1 MNSSSIIT
9 RVGGRSFL
17 AGLAVVTVPPASQAA
32 EKEITLL
39 NHMLQEKSADFRAWD
54 IGAEFRA
61 RQEIK
66 DDAGVT
72 PDTDFLSGIAE
83 SREAIYLREKIH
95 VGYKASPWFSAFVE
109 GRDAS
114 GHEDLKVDDMFD
126 LHQAYLAFGNAK
138 EFPLTARIGRQE
150 MAYGDERFIGKANWN
165 NTGRS
170 FDAIKLRMENPF
182 GWVDAFTARVV
193 IPDDGNFNVSNDYD
207 YLSGVYAGTKELMP
221 WQETQVYFLARNY
234 GVKGPNAIA
243 AGVPGSPTTQ
253 RDIYTFGTLWK
264 SDPEAFCGW
273 DYSVEAALQFGSVF
287 NAAQNDR
294 LDQQSHAFF
303 ACGGYTW
310 KNAWGAPRLGLGYEY
325 GSGDGNSND
334 GKVETF
340 ENLFG
345 TQHKPYGLMDLAGA
359 RNMHIPKLSFSI
371 KPVKGLTFSA
381 DCLAF
386 MLATTDD
393 YFYPESGSGR
403 KTNGYGIHSSYGSH
417 VGTELDLYAAYKINS
432 WSGFELG
439 YGHFFTGDYIDDTA
453 SAVASSTVDADW
465 FHTQLTLTF

>member
-1 MNSSSIIT
+1 MKRSSIIN
-9 RVGGRSFL
+9 RFCGRNSLVVL
-17 AGLAVVTVPPASQAA
+17 AIVTAPSASQAA
-32 EKEITLL
+32 EKEITFL
-39 NHMLQEKSADFRAWD
+39 NQMLQEGSAEFHVWD

-66 DDAGVT
+66 DDAGIA
-72 PDTDFLSGIAE
+72 PDTDFLSGAAE
-83 SREAIYLREKIH
+83 SCEAIYLREKIH
-95 VGYKASPWFSAFVE
+95 VGYNASPWFSAFVE

-114 GHEDLKVDDMFD
+114 GHEDLKADDVFD
-126 LHQAYLAFGNAK
+126 LHQSYLALGNAE

-150 MAYGDERFIGKANWN
+150 LAYGDERFIGKGNWN

-170 FDAIKLRMENPF
+170 FDAFKLRMENPF
-182 GWVDAFTARVV
+182 GWVDAFTSRVV

-207 YLSGVYAGTKELMP
+207 YLSGIYAGTTKLMP

-243 AGVPGSPTTQ
+243 PGEPGSPTTQ
-253 RDIYTFGTLWK
+253 RDIYTLGTLWK
-264 SDPEAFCGW
+264 SETEAFGGW

-294 LDQQSHAFF
+294 LDQQSHALF
-303 ACGGYTW
+303 ASGGYIW
-310 KNAWGAPRLGLGYEY
+310 KNAWWGPRLGLGYEY
-325 GSGDGNSND
+325 GSGDGNSTD

-371 KPVKGLTFSA
+371 KPVKGLTLAA
-381 DCLAF
+381 DCMAF
-386 MLATTDD
+386 MLASTDD
-393 YFYPESGSGR
+393 YFYPESGGGR
-403 KTNGYGIHSSYGSH
+403 KTNGYGINPGSSSH
-417 VGTELDLYAAYKINS
+417 VGTELDLYASYKINS

-439 YGHFFTGDYIDDTA
+439 YGHFFTGNYIDD
-453 SAVASSTVDADW
+453 SVGNSTEDADW
-465 FHTQLTLTF
+465 CYTQLTLTF